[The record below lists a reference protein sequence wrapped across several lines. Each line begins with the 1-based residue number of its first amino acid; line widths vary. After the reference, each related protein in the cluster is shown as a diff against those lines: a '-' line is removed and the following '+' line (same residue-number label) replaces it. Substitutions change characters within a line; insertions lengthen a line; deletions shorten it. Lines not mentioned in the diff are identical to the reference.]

1 MRGSLVHI
9 ALMCTT
15 LAVAQRPA
23 PAPPQPRSILIT
35 HATVHVGDGRVIDE
49 GAVGFRNGIIDY
61 VGYAYGVRGT
71 YDTTVQA
78 AGGHLYPGLILADNT
93 LGLHEI
99 DLVRATNDEAETG
112 EITPE
117 VHALTAY
124 AADSRITPTVRAN
137 GVLLAQVTPRSG
149 LVSGVSAVVQLDAW
163 DNEDAPVRTPDGL
176 HVNWPN
182 AYARSGW
189 WAEPGNTSRAKD
201 EERQRQIRELRL
213 LFQRAR
219 AYGHDSTRVKD
230 VRLDAVSG
238 VFDGRLALYLH
249 AQAAREIQEAVLF
262 AREFNIPRPVIV
274 GGYDAWRV
282 ASLLTDQHVPV
293 ILGRTHS
300 LPLRDDDPVDLPYK
314 LPYLLAERGVLFCLS
329 YTGEHERMGARNLP
343 FVAGTASAHGLDR
356 EFALRAIT
364 LDAARILGIDK
375 RYGSLEAGKSATLF
389 LSTGDALDMRGNNV
403 TLAFIDGRM
412 IVLDDHQ
419 KALYRQYLAR

>member
-1 MRGSLVHI
+1 MRT
-9 ALMCTT
+9 AL
-15 LAVAQRPA
+15 LQILLLLAASAVAQRPA
-23 PAPPQPRSILIT
+23 PAPPQQRSVLIT
-35 HATVHVGDGRVIDE
+35 NATVHVGDGRVIEE
-49 GAVGFRNGIIDY
+49 GAVGFRNGNIDY

-99 DLVRATNDEAETG
+99 DLVRATNDEAEHG
-112 EITPE
+112 EMTPE

-124 AADSRITPTVRAN
+124 AADSRTTPTVRAN
-137 GVLLAQVTPRSG
+137 GVLLAQITPRSG

-163 DNEDAPVRTPDGL
+163 DNEDAPVRARDGL
-176 HVNWPN
+176 HVNWPS
-182 AYARSGW
+182 AYSRSGW
-189 WAEPGNTSRAKD
+189 WAEPGSTNRAKD
-201 EERQRQIRELRL
+201 EERQRRIRELRL

-230 VRLDAVSG
+230 VQLDAVAG
-238 VFDGRLALYLH
+238 VFDGRMALYLH

-262 AREFNIPRPVIV
+262 AKEFNIPRPVIV

-282 ASLLTDQHVPV
+282 ADLLADRKVPV
-293 ILGRTHS
+293 ILARTHS
-300 LPLRDDDPVDLPYK
+300 LPLRDDDPVDLPYRI
-314 LPYLLAERGVLFCLS
+314 PYLLSERGVRFCLS

-343 FVAGTASAHGLDR
+343 FTAGTASAHGLDR
-356 EFALRAIT
+356 EWALRAIT
-364 LDAARILGIDK
+364 LDAAFILGIDK
-375 RYGSLEAGKSATLF
+375 RYGSLETGKSATLF

-419 KALYRQYLAR
+419 KVLYRQYLAR